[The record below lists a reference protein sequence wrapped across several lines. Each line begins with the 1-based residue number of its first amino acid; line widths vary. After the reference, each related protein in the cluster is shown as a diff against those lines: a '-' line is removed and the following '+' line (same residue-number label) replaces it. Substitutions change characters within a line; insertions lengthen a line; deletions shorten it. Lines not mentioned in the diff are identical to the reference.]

1 MSSPRKTS
9 PGKRMTAGLL
19 VMAGLLLVR
28 EFAPEGPIAIAA
40 LIIGLIALLIIIPAY
55 FRALLSSRRDR

>member
-40 LIIGLIALLIIIPAY
+40 LIIGLIALLIIPAY